1 MSLRNTAAEFGS
13 LARFFHWVMAIL
25 IIGSLALIESADLA
39 PRGSGLRA
47 SLRDWHAQVG
57 LVVLALVWF
66 RLAWRLTGTVP
77 GIVPR
82 PAPWQLALA
91 HAVEWS
97 FYALMVVLPIL
108 GIVMMQADGKTVS
121 LLGFALPS
129 FFAVDKA
136 WAHRVED
143 IHEWLGNAM
152 MVLIGLHVV
161 ATLFHSM
168 ALRDNT
174 LARMFRSARAGLALR
189 HENVV
194 SVT

>member
-1 MSLRNTAAEFGS
+1 MRNTHAEFGS
-13 LARFFHWVMAIL
+13 LARFFHWAMAI
-25 IIGSLALIESADLA
+25 IIIASLALIEIADFA
-39 PRGSGLRA
+39 PRGSGLRE

-82 PAPWQLALA
+82 PAAWQLAVA
-91 HAVEWS
+91 HAVEWT
-97 FYALMVVLPIL
+97 FYVLMVVLPVL
-108 GIVMMQADGKTVS
+108 GIVMMQADGKTVA

-129 FFAVDKA
+129 FVAVDKA

-152 MVLIGLHVV
+152 MVLIGLHVA
-161 ATLFHSM
+161 ATLFLSI

-174 LARMFRSARAGLALR
+174 LGRMFGRRAQG
-189 HENVV
+189 
-194 SVT
+194 

>member
-1 MSLRNTAAEFGS
+1 MPLRNTNAEFGA
-13 LARFFHWVMAIL
+13 LARFFHWAMAIL
-25 IIGSLALIESADLA
+25 ILGSLALIESADLA

-66 RLAWRLTGTVP
+66 RLAWRLSGTVP

-82 PAPWQLALA
+82 PAAWQLAVA

-97 FYALMVVLPIL
+97 FYALMTVLPIL

-121 LLGFALPS
+121 LLGFALPPLV
-129 FFAVDKA
+129 AVDKP
-136 WAHRVED
+136 WAHRLEEV
-143 IHEWLGNAM
+143 HEWLGNAM
-152 MVLIGLHVV
+152 LALIGLHVA
-161 ATLFHSM
+161 ATLFHSI

-174 LARMFRSARAGLALR
+174 LGRMLGRRAQG
-189 HENVV
+189 
-194 SVT
+194 